1 MLKKKGGKMAFL
13 KTLSLFGFKSF
24 AEKITFKFQDGC
36 TAIVGPN
43 GCGKSN
49 IYEAIRWVLGEQNPH
64 MLRCESMSNVIFNG
78 TAEQKPLGVAEVS
91 LNIENSSNL
100 LPIEF
105 NEVTITRRLYRSG
118 ESEYLLNKTPCRLKD
133 ITQLF
138 LDTGLGRVAYSLME
152 QNKVDFIINSKPIER
167 RVIFEEAAG
176 IAKYK
181 VKKQE
186 AISKLQLTSQNLLR
200 IDDLLAEILRQKNS
214 LYRQAK
220 KTQHYHE
227 IKKQLQNLEIIL
239 FEDEYRILNEAYQ
252 TCLKEE
258 ERISKESK
266 QINSNLAR
274 LEPLLKDKK
283 SQVKKEEEEI
293 KTLQP
298 IIFNLAQEIQKINGQ
313 ILQQK
318 EKEANID
325 SQLAR
330 IQTEIKLSKDKM
342 VKLNEDI
349 SAEEKNKE
357 ESLKELDQT
366 IQNLTQQETNLSKLE
381 QEREEKVTQL
391 EEAKIEMIDF
401 LNQLAHLRN
410 QLSQAQIEEKN
421 IKLRRQRLTQE
432 EEHLLLKKDTLE
444 KNLDKLKK
452 QTQEEENK
460 IINLSRKLAQLQSLK
475 EVKTQETN
483 MIDSEISRLREEIK
497 STSGRLSTLE
507 ELQKKLDGYLPG
519 IKTILSS
526 TNTLPEV
533 LGIVVDLI
541 DFEREYEKAIEVSL
555 GENLQSVIV
564 KTTTEAKE
572 IIAFLKEKQAQRV
585 IFIPLD
591 SIKVPTILPKSFEQ
605 EGVIGR
611 GLDLINYDKKFQ
623 SALEHLLGNILIVK
637 DLDTATKII
646 KKYPSYLRIATLEG
660 ELIDSNGII
669 QGGLSKIEGTN
680 LISRKKQI
688 IELTKKI
695 DTLEI
700 QLNDLEERKLKLQ
713 SELSNIQFDLAN
725 LQVNFHSQEILVSNL
740 KRDLSQTNEL
750 KEENLRQLI
759 SLKEERSN
767 LHLELIEINDK
778 IKKLKEEEEIKNTTN
793 AKYESFTTILVQELK
808 EKEAII
814 KEAINN
820 VTQIRVK
827 YAQLTQLEEDLSLHL
842 SRMKTSLDDLG
853 KEVDRLNEETNWLLK
868 EKDRESKRQ
877 IDYHRE
883 IENLVKEKEEGTT
896 LINKLQQELQPL
908 QQSILIIE
916 EEIRINQEKLAS
928 YKDNLHQLELQSSAY
943 KLKLENIAN
952 HLAQEYKFSIS
963 ADKLPPI
970 TAEISKQE
978 LLEKIKRYRQK
989 LELFKEVNLMAPA
1002 EYDEVKKRFEF
1013 LNSQREDLVN
1023 AKQDLQN
1030 LIQQID
1036 TTSQELF
1043 DKTFSQIKTNFGEII
1058 EEVFPGGTGTLRLTN
1073 GASSQESGIE
1083 ISVQPPGKRLQSIS
1097 LLSGGE
1103 KALVSICLLFA
1114 IYLYKPSP
1122 FCILDEIDAALD
1134 EANVSRF
1141 NKLLD
1146 SFSKKTQFIIITHNK
1161 LTMSFASTLYG
1172 ITMDPP
1178 GVSKLLSVKLA
1189 QKQE

>member
-1 MLKKKGGKMAFL
+1 MPFL

-24 AEKITFKFQDGC
+24 AEKTTLKFEDGF
-36 TAIVGPN
+36 TAVVGPN

-49 IYEAIRWVLGEQNPH
+49 IYDAIRWVLGEQNPH
-64 MLRCESMSNVIFNG
+64 MLRCESMTNVIFNG
-78 TAEQKPLGVAEVS
+78 SAQQKPLGVAEVS
-91 LNIENSSNL
+91 LNIENSSHL

-138 LDTGLGRVAYSLME
+138 LDTGLGRGAYSLME
-152 QNKVDFIINSKPIER
+152 QNKIDFIINSKPLER

-186 AISKLQLTSQNLLR
+186 AISKLQLTSQNLVR

-220 KTQHYHE
+220 KAQHYQE
-227 IKKQLQNLEIIL
+227 VKKQLQNLEIML
-239 FEDEYRILNEAYQ
+239 SEDEYRILNEAYQ
-252 TCLKEE
+252 ACLKEE
-258 ERISKESK
+258 ERISIEYR
-266 QINSNLAR
+266 QINSYLTQ
-274 LEPLLKDKK
+274 LEPSLKEQK
-283 SQVKKEEEEI
+283 SQLKNKEEEV
-293 KTLQP
+293 KHLQS

-325 SQLAR
+325 SQLTR
-330 IQTEIKLSKDKM
+330 LQTEIKLSKEKM

-349 SAEEKNKE
+349 ATEEKNKE
-357 ESLKELDQT
+357 ELLKELDQT
-366 IQNLTQQETNLSKLE
+366 QQNLIQQETNLSKLE

-421 IKLRRQRLTQE
+421 IKLRIERLTQE
-432 EEHLLLKKDTLE
+432 EKHLLSKKDTLE
-444 KNLDKLKK
+444 KSLDKLKN
-452 QTQEEENK
+452 QTQDEENK

-475 EVKTQETN
+475 EAKTQEAE
-483 MIDSEISRLREEIK
+483 MIDLEISKLREEIK
-497 STSGRLSTLE
+497 SASGRLSTLQ

-519 IKTILSS
+519 VKTILGSVS
-526 TNTLPEV
+526 ILPEI
-533 LGIVVDLI
+533 LGVVVDLI
-541 DFEREYEKAIEVSL
+541 DFDMEYQKAIEVSL
-555 GENLQSVIV
+555 GENLQAIILR
-564 KTTTEAKE
+564 TTTEAKE

-591 SIKVPTILPKSFEQ
+591 NIKAPLPLQKSFDL

-611 GLDLINYDKKFQ
+611 VLDLINYDKKFQ
-623 SALEHLLGNILIVK
+623 PAFEYLLGNVLIVK

-646 KKYPSYLRIATLEG
+646 KNHPTYLRIATLEG
-660 ELIDSNGII
+660 ELIDSNGIV
-669 QGGLSKIEGTN
+669 QGGLSKIGGAN

-688 IELTKKI
+688 IELTKRI
-695 DTLEI
+695 DALNL
-700 QLNDLEERKLKLQ
+700 QLHDLEKRKLKLQ
-713 SELSNIQFDLAN
+713 SELSSIQFDLTN
-725 LQVNFHSQEILVSNL
+725 LQVNSHSQEILVSNL
-740 KRDLSQTNEL
+740 KRDLYQTNEL
-750 KEENLRQLI
+750 KEENLRQLT
-759 SLKEERSN
+759 SLKEERNN
-767 LHLELIEINDK
+767 LHHELIGINDK
-778 IKKLKEEEEIKNTTN
+778 IKNLKEEEEIKNTTN
-793 AKYESFTTILVQELK
+793 AKRESFTTILVQELK
-808 EKEAII
+808 TKEAII
-814 KEAINN
+814 KEAIND

-827 YAQLTQLEEDLSLHL
+827 YAQLSQLKESLTL
-842 SRMKTSLDDLG
+842 QISRMKTNLDELG
-853 KEVDRLNEETNWLLK
+853 KKVERLNEETNWLLK
-868 EKDRESKRQ
+868 EKDRESQKQ

-896 LINKLQQELQPL
+896 ILNKVQQELQPL
-908 QQSILIIE
+908 EQSILNLE
-916 EEIRINQEKLAS
+916 EEIKINQQKEAS

-943 KLKLENIAN
+943 RLKMENIAN
-952 HLAQEYKFSIS
+952 HLVQEYKFSIS
-963 ADKLPPI
+963 LDKLPQAL
-970 TAEISKQE
+970 TEISKQE

-989 LELFKEVNLMAPA
+989 LESFKEVNLMAPA

-1013 LNSQREDLVN
+1013 LKLQREDLVN
-1023 AKQDLQN
+1023 AKQDLEN
-1030 LIQQID
+1030 LIHQIE

-1043 DKTFSQIKTNFGEII
+1043 DKTFSQIKTNFEKII
-1058 EEVFPGGTGTLRLTN
+1058 KEVFQGGTGTLRLTN
-1073 GASSQESGIE
+1073 SASPQESGIE

-1103 KALVSICLLFA
+1103 KSLVSICLLFA

-1122 FCILDEIDAALD
+1122 FCVLDEIDAALD
-1134 EANVSRF
+1134 EVNVTRF
-1141 NKLLD
+1141 TKLLN
-1146 SFSKKTQFIIITHNK
+1146 SFSKKTQFILITHNK
-1161 LTMSFASTLYG
+1161 LTISSATTLYG

-1178 GVSKLLSVKLA
+1178 GVSKLLSVKLN
-1189 QKQE
+1189 QK